1 MTMNYLTITAL
12 ALALALLP
20 GVSAGA
26 EPVNLMLNWTPTAD
40 HSPFYYAKAQGWY
53 EKAGIDLTIEVGKG
67 SGVSSLKVGS
77 GGSPFGIADLATALV
92 ARSKGADLVALM
104 SIYAN
109 TGQTFYWLKSYGV
122 NGVKDFPGHK
132 IGNPPGDAS
141 RVMWPAFAKAAG
153 IAPDAVSFVNVGPT
167 AKIAALKSHTV
178 DIISDFY
185 NEHDLKVIEFGDDLG
200 YLNWKE
206 MGLNP
211 YGNSLIVNGAFL
223 EKNPKLV
230 EDFVRISQRAYAA
243 CVADVAPCLKALL
256 DQVSGLDEENQKR
269 QWERIKFLM
278 TDEFTTTKALGWID
292 GERMKKDYDLVQT
305 YLGMEKPFDVQT
317 AFTTKM
323 LDTSIKMDA
332 SKVKK

>member
-1 MTMNYLTITAL
+1 MKGLRIAGL
-12 ALALALLP
+12 ALALAVP
-20 GVSAGA
+20 AVPCGA
-26 EPVNLMLNWTPTAD
+26 AEAVNLILNWTPTAD

-53 EKAGIDLTIEVGKG
+53 EKAGIDLTIETGKG

-77 GGSPFGIADLATALV
+77 GGSPFGIADLATMLV
-92 ARSKGADLVALM
+92 ARSKGADVVALM

-122 NGVKDFPGHK
+122 NGARDFPGHK

-153 IAPDAVSFVNVGPT
+153 IAPDAVNFVNVGPT
-167 AKIAALKSHTV
+167 AKVAALKSHAV

-185 NEHDLKVIEFGDDLG
+185 NEHDTKVIEFGSDLG
-200 YLNWKE
+200 YVNWKDI
-206 MGLNP
+206 GLNP
-211 YGNSLIVNGAFL
+211 YGNSLIVNGAYL
-223 EKNPKLV
+223 EKNPKTA
-230 EDFVRISQRAYAA
+230 EAFVKISQKAFAA
-243 CVADVAPCLKALL
+243 CVADVAPCLKALVEA
-256 DQVSGLDEENQKR
+256 VSGLDNHSQER

-292 GERMKKDYDLVQT
+292 AERMKKDYELVQT
-305 YLGMEKPFDVQT
+305 YLGMEKPFDVGT
-317 AFTTKM
+317 AFNTKM
-323 LDTSIKMDA
+323 LDPSIKMDA

>member
-1 MTMNYLTITAL
+1 MKYLTIAAL
-12 ALALALLP
+12 ALALGWLP
-20 GVSAGA
+20 GSAAGA

-122 NGVKDFPGHK
+122 NGVKDFSGHK

-185 NEHDLKVIEFGDDLG
+185 NEHDLKVIEFGGDLG
-200 YLNWKE
+200 YLNWKDI
-206 MGLNP
+206 GLNP

-230 EDFVRISQRAYAA
+230 EDFVRISQKAYAA

-317 AFTTKM
+317 VFTTRM
-323 LDTSIKMDA
+323 LDPSIKMDA
-332 SKVKK
+332 SKVRK

>member
-1 MTMNYLTITAL
+1 MKYLTIATL
-12 ALALALLP
+12 ALVLAWLP
-20 GVSAGA
+20 GSSAGA

-67 SGVSSLKVGS
+67 SGVSALKVGS

-122 NGVKDFPGHK
+122 NGVKEFPGHK

-153 IAPDAVSFVNVGPT
+153 IAPEAVNFVNVGPT
-167 AKIAALKSHTV
+167 AKIAALKSHAV

-185 NEHDLKVIEFGDDLG
+185 NEHDLKVIEFGSDLG
-200 YLNWKE
+200 YLNWKDI
-206 MGLNP
+206 GLNP

-230 EDFVRISQRAYAA
+230 EDFVRISQKAYSA
-243 CVADVAPCLKALL
+243 CVADVSPCLKALL
-256 DQVSGLDEENQKR
+256 DQVSGLDEDNQKR

-292 GERMKKDYDLVQT
+292 GERMKKDYGLVQT

-317 AFTTKM
+317 AFTTRM
-323 LDTSIKMDA
+323 LDPSIKMDA
-332 SKVKK
+332 SKVRK

>member
-1 MTMNYLTITAL
+1 
-12 ALALALLP
+12 
-20 GVSAGA
+20 
-26 EPVNLMLNWTPTAD
+26 
-40 HSPFYYAKAQGWY
+40 
-53 EKAGIDLTIEVGKG
+53 
-67 SGVSSLKVGS
+67 
-77 GGSPFGIADLATALV
+77 
-92 ARSKGADLVALM
+92 M

-122 NGVKDFPGHK
+122 NGPKDFPGHK

-153 IAPDAVSFVNVGPT
+153 IAPDAVNFVNVGPT

-185 NEHDLKVIEFGDDLG
+185 NEHDLKVIEFGADLG
-200 YLNWKE
+200 YVNWKDI
-206 MGLNP
+206 GLNP
-211 YGNSLIVNGAFL
+211 YGNSLIVNGAYL

-230 EDFVRISQRAYAA
+230 EEFVRVSQKAYAA

-256 DQVSGLDEENQKR
+256 DQVSGHDKENQQR

-292 GERMKKDYDLVQT
+292 AERMKKDYELVQT
-305 YLGMEKPFDVQT
+305 YLGMEKPFDVGT
-317 AFTTKM
+317 RV
-323 LDTSIKMDA
+323 LDQDA
-332 SKVKK
+332 GYLDQDGCEQGEEVT